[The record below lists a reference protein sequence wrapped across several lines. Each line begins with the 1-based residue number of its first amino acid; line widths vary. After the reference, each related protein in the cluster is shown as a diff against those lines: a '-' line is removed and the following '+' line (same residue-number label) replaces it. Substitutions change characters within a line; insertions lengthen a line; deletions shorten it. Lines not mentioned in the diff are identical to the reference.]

1 MSSPVVLITGALTG
15 IGRAAAIIFAQ
26 EGAHIV
32 VSGRRD
38 KQGQELVA
46 ELQGLGAEAIF
57 VRSDVRKDEDVR
69 NLVDQT
75 VKRFGRL
82 DIAVNNAGTEGSPG
96 LVTDQTAESYAATF
110 DTNVL
115 GTLLSM
121 KHELRV
127 MLPQGSGSIVNVSSA
142 YGSVG
147 AAGASVYVASKHAVE
162 GLTKSAA
169 LEVAG
174 TGVRVNVVAP
184 GTTDTGMLTRFTS
197 TDENK
202 SALVSTVPVKRL
214 AKPKELGVS
223 ENVTILDDG
232 GNLKAFGRMDGAPIP
247 TIEMAQ
253 NKAYTALL
261 GVSTQDFFNFI
272 QGDPSLLAG
281 IPTLARMAAWGG
293 GFPIRVNGEVVGA
306 IGVSGA
312 PTVQNDVDCARAA
325 LALVSDEVQL
335 ARIAGGFPS

>member
-1 MSSPVVLITGALTG
+1 MTATSTKRSVYVRPSSFDYGSADGNRSRRRNHLCARRGTHRCVWPSRQRRTSVGC
-15 IGRAAAIIFAQ
+15 RATRAR
-26 EGAHIV
+26 
-32 VSGRRD
+32 SR
-38 KQGQELVA
+38 
-46 ELQGLGAEAIF
+46 AIF
-57 VRSDVRKDEDVR
+57 VRTDVRKDEDVR

-82 DIAVNNAGTEGSPG
+82 DVAVNNAGTEGTPG
-96 LVTDQTAESYAATF
+96 PVTEQTAETYAATF

-127 MLPQGSGSIVNVSSA
+127 MLAQGSGSIVNLSSA

-147 AAGASVYVASKHAVE
+147 AAGASVYVASKHAIE

-202 SALVSTVPVKRL
+202 AALVSTVPVKRM
-214 AKPKELGVS
+214 ATSEEIAHVIAFVAS
-223 ENVTILDDG
+223 ENASYMTGSSIPVDG
-232 GNLKAFGRMDGAPIP
+232 GM
-247 TIEMAQ
+247 
-253 NKAYTALL
+253 
-261 GVSTQDFFNFI
+261 
-272 QGDPSLLAG
+272 
-281 IPTLARMAAWGG
+281 
-293 GFPIRVNGEVVGA
+293 
-306 IGVSGA
+306 
-312 PTVQNDVDCARAA
+312 
-325 LALVSDEVQL
+325 
-335 ARIAGGFPS
+335 IAG

>member
-1 MSSPVVLITGALTG
+1 MSVSLNLITGALTG

-26 EGAHIV
+26 EGAQIV

-38 KQGQELVA
+38 KQGQELAA

-57 VRSDVRKDEDVR
+57 VRADVRKEDDAR

-82 DIAVNNAGTEGSPG
+82 DIAVNNAGTEGLRG
-96 LVTDQTAESYAATF
+96 LVTEQTAESFAATF

-121 KHELRV
+121 KHELRI
-127 MLPQGSGSIVNVSSA
+127 MLHQRSGSIVNVSSA

-184 GTTDTGMLTRFTS
+184 GTADTGMLTRFTN

-202 SALVSTVPVKRL
+202 AALVSSAIQTSRNP
-214 AKPKELGVS
+214 
-223 ENVTILDDG
+223 G
-232 GNLKAFGRMDGAPIP
+232 GD
-247 TIEMAQ
+247 
-253 NKAYTALL
+253 
-261 GVSTQDFFNFI
+261 
-272 QGDPSLLAG
+272 
-281 IPTLARMAAWGG
+281 
-293 GFPIRVNGEVVGA
+293 
-306 IGVSGA
+306 
-312 PTVQNDVDCARAA
+312 RA
-325 LALVSDEVQL
+325 
-335 ARIAGGFPS
+335 